1 MRVAVVTPYYREPDP
16 VLVRCLD
23 GVARQTHPCTHF
35 MIADGHPNP
44 LADAYPQ
51 AIHLKLPQAHG
62 DNGDTPRGFGAAKA
76 LEAGFDGIA
85 FLDADNWFRPRHI
98 ESLVELQAKTE
109 ASVVVARRSFHRLD
123 GSEIIGLAEAGDAI
137 HFADTS
143 CLLLCG
149 PALAIAPLWA
159 AIPARLAPIADRIFW
174 QMLMAHGFKTA
185 ISPER
190 TVAFMTQ
197 YAAHYRAVGEDP
209 PQGAKDGQ
217 ESQAAIAWW
226 NSLLEAEQNRLN
238 RNMGFP

>member
-1 MRVAVVTPYYREPDP
+1 MESADRPEGAGAVRRRVLPQRADLFRPAHQDPRSWQHGRTDARRRIPVSGRRRDRSGHFRQVQADPQPARHLRHLQGFGNPGAPGLRPQDLSPGQVRVAVVTPYYREPDP

-143 CLLLCG
+143 CLLLC
-149 PALAIAPLWA
+149 
-159 AIPARLAPIADRIFW
+159 
-174 QMLMAHGFKTA
+174 
-185 ISPER
+185 
-190 TVAFMTQ
+190 
-197 YAAHYRAVGEDP
+197 
-209 PQGAKDGQ
+209 
-217 ESQAAIAWW
+217 
-226 NSLLEAEQNRLN
+226 
-238 RNMGFP
+238 